1 MQATGVQATGVPDG
15 PAACLLSHAHLAQ
28 TLAQHLTQTLAQH
41 PAQTLAQ
48 HPNPHGERP
57 RPNHAAL

>member
-41 PAQTLAQ
+41 P
-48 HPNPHGERP
+48 NPHGERP